1 MNAVIEVERL
11 TPGDED
17 RAREIVD
24 AFFPAGELNESFLSD
39 RRNYLLAAYVDGEF
53 AGFLYAYELARLE
66 RKAPMMFLYSI
77 DVLTAYR
84 EKGLGK
90 KLVEELKSICAERG
104 FMKMYVITGEG
115 NEAAMSL
122 YKSAGGTRSA
132 EDDTVFVWEFSS

>member
-1 MNAVIEVERL
+1 MLSFQPANSTRVSYRTGVIICWRL
-11 TPGDED
+11 T
-17 RAREIVD
+17 
-24 AFFPAGELNESFLSD
+24 
-39 RRNYLLAAYVDGEF
+39 
-53 AGFLYAYELARLE
+53 ARLE

-90 KLVEELKSICAERG
+90 RLIEELKSICAERG